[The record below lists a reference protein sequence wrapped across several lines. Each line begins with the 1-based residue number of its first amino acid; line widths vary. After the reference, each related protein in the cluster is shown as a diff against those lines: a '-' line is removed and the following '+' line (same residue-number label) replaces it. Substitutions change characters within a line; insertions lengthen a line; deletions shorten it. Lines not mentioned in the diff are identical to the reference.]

1 MSSASKLT
9 FPGTG
14 QKLAGTSTRTSTTT
28 EPAPVT
34 SSTDRNRI
42 EARAGHG
49 KIKTLNDYRTTSNLS
64 TSDRDAPLPKSPGQ
78 GAAEMSNGSDDKAA
92 RKSLTSYILFWANTR
107 RRLAFEM
114 RFNLNIGEQFGNFN
128 LGNRQRNGG
137 GVYKIVEKESSGKNE
152 TSTQKGAR
160 AADTPDKTERQEP
173 ASGEGQPTI
182 KLGKL
187 QGNFNYGDDQV
198 NEGGKYEL
206 RTQS

>member
-14 QKLAGTSTRTSTTT
+14 QRLAGTSTRTARTSTTT

-64 TSDRDAPLPKSPGQ
+64 ASDRDAPLPQSPGQ
-78 GAAEMSNGSDDKAA
+78 GAAEMSNGSADKAA
-92 RKSLTSYILFWANTR
+92 P
-107 RRLAFEM
+107 FEM
-114 RFNLNIGEQFGNFN
+114 RFNLNIGEQLGNFN

-198 NEGGKYEL
+198 NEGSKYEL
-206 RTQS
+206 RT